1 MKAKVAA
8 VIDEFSIAINAGLV
22 SGVERNMIFTHGGE
36 GHRVIDPETNDTIG
50 WYESPTLVLRVTHV
64 DNEFSILET
73 TTHTWGRVRHG
84 SLPITFVVKVGDE
97 VVRDMKREL

>member
-36 GHRVIDPETNDTIG
+36 GQRVIDPDTNDTLG
-50 WYESPTLVLRVTHV
+50 WYESPLLVLRVTYV

-73 TTHTWGRVRHG
+73 TTHTWDRTRYGVN
-84 SLPITFVVKVGDE
+84 PITFVVNIGDE